1 MPIPCR
7 RLHRPRFP
15 WLGVAA
21 GLTALLLAPP
31 TSACAAS
38 ATSTARRMPSRIVS
52 VQRAPAAPE
61 PASLYAL
68 AVEKLLAKA
77 DADEVYVLPSA
88 AASDVSVRP
97 RRASGAP
104 RVATATT
111 ARRVVALLRERGVAG
126 VRGTRPQL
134 GRDDVLQIVLGELR
148 FEPERSPTF
157 ARLRISVVGG
167 GGARQTLDFLLKRE
181 SDGWRALNMEAADN
195 IGMAPTPPSWRIPS
209 GVLAS
214 ASAARPAES

>member
-1 MPIPCR
+1 MPSR
-7 RLHRPRFP
+7 RPHRPGLP

-21 GLTALLLAPP
+21 GLTVLLAPL
-31 TSACAAS
+31 TAAHAAS
-38 ATSTARRMPSRIVS
+38 ATSVARRVPSGV
-52 VQRAPAAPE
+52 VPAQRAPAAPE

-68 AVEKLLAKA
+68 AVEKLLARSDA
-77 DADEVYVLPSA
+77 DAIYVLPSA

-111 ARRVVALLRERGVAG
+111 ARRVVALLRERGIAG

-167 GGARQTLDFLLKRE
+167 GGARQSLDFLLKRE
-181 SDGWRALNMEAADN
+181 GDVWRALNMEAADN
-195 IGMAPTPPSWRIPS
+195 IGMAPAPPSWRIPS

-214 ASAARPAES
+214 TSAARQAAS